1 MPIERLVR
9 PVVRFCC
16 GGARVLTQVS
26 GLSEFV
32 LEKDDVL
39 WQRLSGP
46 QSDPGLRD
54 GTRGDEPPSPE
65 TTVLLIVEQML
76 VAHEMVLDLLDL
88 GAVETGAAVPSGLI
102 GEIVRD
108 VRDVAVVG
116 SEVLVGGLGPLH
128 VMRRIAG
135 PIAPPVC
142 TSSRSASWVGASKW
156 SANCSGR
163 SFRDEVG
170 CCVASA
176 RDGVAGR

>member
-1 MPIERLVR
+1 M
-9 PVVRFCC
+9 RFCC

-135 PIAPPVC
+135 ADRAAGLHEFAV
-142 TSSRSASWVGASKW
+142 RVL
-156 SANCSGR
+156 GR
-163 SFRDEVG
+163 SVEMVGELFRPFVPRRG
-170 CCVASA
+170 WLLRGIGARRGRRAS
-176 RDGVAGR
+176 RRRGRTW